1 MIYIKDYGSL
11 NELVSGSRS
20 CPAAGIP
27 ENLLGKAVTIF
38 VENGCCGF
46 TGILVEIRDGI
57 IRLARPACAP
67 SCGCRHPRAR
77 ALSQFIVIARN
88 HIAAIVF
95 NGV

>member
-11 NELVSGSRS
+11 NELVSGNRS

-27 ENLLGKAVTIF
+27 ENLLGKAVTVF

-57 IRLARPACAP
+57 IRLARPCVPSRACRNPHIRAP
-67 SCGCRHPRAR
+67 GQC
-77 ALSQFIVIARN
+77 IVIARK
-88 HIAAIVF
+88 HITAIVF